1 MKYAILGLCIQT
13 SIHLFYF
20 TLVFSLIS
28 EKLQYAAKNVI
39 ESDLIESNN

>member
-20 TLVFSLIS
+20 TLVFSFIS

-39 ESDLIESNN
+39 EPNLIESNN